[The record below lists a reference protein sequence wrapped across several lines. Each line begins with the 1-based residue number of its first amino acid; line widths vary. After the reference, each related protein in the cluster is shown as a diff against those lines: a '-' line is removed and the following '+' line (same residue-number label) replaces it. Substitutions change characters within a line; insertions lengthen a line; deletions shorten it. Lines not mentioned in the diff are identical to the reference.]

1 MYKAIGR
8 DPMISISQVSS
19 PNEIHNAQQLLR
31 EYTTWV
37 FTLAAESNQAP
48 TFQGLEEEL
57 ATLPGIYA
65 PPTGSLLLLTLSSQA
80 VGCIALKGHDAAT
93 GELKR
98 LYVRPTFRGRKI
110 GRQLVDA
117 VIETARE
124 MGYQRLILDS
134 HISMKSAHAIY
145 EAAGFRK
152 VETPSDFPEDL
163 KPIVVFMEMNL
174 GKTE

>member
-1 MYKAIGR
+1 MV
-8 DPMISISQVSS
+8 SISQVRT
-19 PNEIHNAQQLLR
+19 PNEIHDVQELLR
-31 EYTTWV
+31 EYATWV

-57 ATLPGIYA
+57 AALPGTFT
-65 PPTGSLLLLTLSSQA
+65 PPTGSLLLATLNNQPA
-80 VGCIALKGHDAAT
+80 GCIALKGHDATT

-98 LYVRPTFRGRKI
+98 LYIRPTFRGRKI
-110 GRQLVDA
+110 GVQLVDA
-117 VIETARE
+117 VIEKARD

-145 EAAGFRK
+145 ESAGFRK

-174 GKTE
+174 DKTE

>member
-1 MYKAIGR
+1 MV
-8 DPMISISQVSS
+8 SISQVSA
-19 PNEIHNAQQLLR
+19 PKEIHDVQDLLR

-37 FTLAAESNQAP
+37 FTLTAESNQAP

-65 PPTGSLLLLTLSSQA
+65 PPTGSLLLATLNSQSA
-80 VGCIALKGHDAAT
+80 GCIALKRHDATT

-98 LYVRPTFRGRKI
+98 LYVRHTFRGRKI
-110 GRQLVDA
+110 GRQLVNA

-152 VETPSDFPEDL
+152 VETPIDFPEDL

-174 GKTE
+174 DKTE

>member
-1 MYKAIGR
+1 MV
-8 DPMISISQVSS
+8 SISQVSA
-19 PNEIHNAQQLLR
+19 PKEIRDVQDLLR

-37 FTLAAESNQAP
+37 FTLTAESNQAP

-65 PPTGSLLLLTLSSQA
+65 PPTGSLLLATLNSQSA
-80 VGCIALKGHDAAT
+80 GCIALKRHDATT

-98 LYVRPTFRGRKI
+98 LYIRHTFRGRKI
-110 GRQLVDA
+110 GRQLVNA

-152 VETPSDFPEDL
+152 VETPIDFPEDL

-174 GKTE
+174 DKTE

>member
-1 MYKAIGR
+1 MV
-8 DPMISISQVSS
+8 SISQVSA
-19 PNEIHNAQQLLR
+19 PKEIRDVQDLLR

-37 FTLAAESNQAP
+37 FTLTAESNQAP
-48 TFQGLEEEL
+48 TFQGLKEEL

-65 PPTGSLLLLTLSSQA
+65 PPTGSLLLATLNSQSA
-80 VGCIALKGHDAAT
+80 GCIALKRHDATT

-98 LYVRPTFRGRKI
+98 LYIRHTFRGRKI
-110 GRQLVDA
+110 GRQLVNA

-152 VETPSDFPEDL
+152 VETPIDFPEDL

-174 GKTE
+174 DKTE

>member
-1 MYKAIGR
+1 MV
-8 DPMISISQVSS
+8 SISQVSA
-19 PNEIHNAQQLLR
+19 PNEIRDVQELLR
-31 EYTTWV
+31 EYTTWA
-37 FTLAAESNQAP
+37 FTLAAESDQAP
-48 TFQGLEEEL
+48 TFQGIEEEL
-57 ATLPGIYA
+57 AALPGTYA
-65 PPTGSLLLLTLSSQA
+65 PPTGSLLLATLNNQPA
-80 VGCIALKGHDAAT
+80 GCIALKGHNATT

-98 LYVRPTFRGRKI
+98 LYVRSTFRGRKI

-117 VIETARE
+117 VIEKARD

-174 GKTE
+174 DKTD

>member
-1 MYKAIGR
+1 MV
-8 DPMISISQVSS
+8 SISQVSA
-19 PNEIHNAQQLLR
+19 PKEIHDVQDLLR
-31 EYTTWV
+31 EYTAWV

-65 PPTGSLLLLTLSSQA
+65 PPTGSLLLATLNSQS
-80 VGCIALKGHDAAT
+80 VGCIALKRHDATT

-98 LYVRPTFRGRKI
+98 LYIRQTFRGRKI
-110 GRQLVDA
+110 GRQLVNA
-117 VIETARE
+117 VIETSRE

-134 HISMKSAHAIY
+134 HISMKPAHAIY
-145 EAAGFRK
+145 EAAGFRN
-152 VETPSDFPEDL
+152 VETPIDFPEDL

-174 GKTE
+174 DKTE